1 MHNLSYSSDHVELN
15 NWFEPLIN
23 NAQADLVVATVL
35 SDPYVMKD
43 VKEKRPIYKGFAMD
57 LIEEVAKLV
66 DFKYTI
72 VVKNEYGVVDDNGN
86 WSGIIGDVIDGRADL
101 AVADLTINYDR
112 EKVVDF
118 SMPFLD
124 LGISILYVSEE
135 QSRSHDLF
143 SFLTPFSSSVWWM
156 MLVSGLVVS
165 LIMYLIANISPFE
178 TAKLDSAEGKSDFAS
193 LRHCMWFLMA
203 SWVQQGCNFMPI
215 AFSTRTIACFWW
227 FFIVIIIECYTANL
241 AAFLTIER
249 MKMPISSIHDLAKS
263 NVMYGSIQSGST
275 LEFFHDHSDPFYK
288 RMYFKMKECD
298 ECLPDSTEHGVE
310 KVLEEQGQYAFFM
323 ESTSIEYHT
332 ERNHNLVKIGE
343 NLNSISYGIAMK
355 KGSLLRPAIT
365 SAIIYLRQNGTLDR
379 LKQKWWKDNKDH
391 DYGHSH
397 DMEPILEGVSTLC
410 LRSLGG
416 LFLVLFLGL
425 LLGQAALGIELVWIH
440 CKKKN
445 LFI

>member
-1 MHNLSYSSDHVELN
+1 MFYSSGHVELKSL
-15 NWFEPLIN
+15 FEPLIN
-23 NAQADLVVATVL
+23 NAKADLLVATVL
-35 SDPYVMKD
+35 SDPYVMKKND
-43 VKEKRPIYKGFAMD
+43 IKESLYEGFAID
-57 LIEEVAKLV
+57 LIEEVAKIV
-66 DFKYTI
+66 NFKYTI
-72 VVKNEYGVVDDNGN
+72 VVNDKYGVIDENGN
-86 WSGIIGDVIDGRADL
+86 WSGIIGDVMNGRADL

-124 LGISILYVSEE
+124 LGISILYVS
-135 QSRSHDLF
+135 QSKLNDLF
-143 SFLTPFSSSVWWM
+143 SFLTPYSSYVWWM

-165 LIMYLIANISPFE
+165 FIMYLIANISPFE
-178 TAKLDSAEGKSDFAS
+178 TANLNSDEGKSDFAS

-263 NVMYGSIQSGST
+263 NIMYGSIQSGST
-275 LEFFHDHSDPFYK
+275 LEFFHDNSDPFYK
-288 RMYFKMKECD
+288 RMYFKMKKCD
-298 ECLPDSTEHGVE
+298 ECLPDSTDQGVE
-310 KVLEEQGQYAFFM
+310 KVLKEQGQYAFLM

-343 NLNSISYGIAMK
+343 NLNSISYGIAIK

-379 LKQKWWKDNKDH
+379 LKHKWWKDMKDH
-391 DYGHSH
+391 NIGHSH
-397 DMEPILEGVSTLC
+397 DLEPIIGGVSTLC

-416 LFLVLFLGL
+416 LFLVLFMGLILGL
-425 LLGQAALGIELVWIH
+425 AALGIELLWAQ
-440 CKKKN
+440 CKKSN